1 MQCASLRSQSSLFWM
16 LIDAVLCGAS
26 LIFFCYP
33 AGRCNETRSDLVRVP
48 SVGIVFAGKRL
59 HEPRGEVRYI
69 VGPTLC

>member
-1 MQCASLRSQSSLFWM
+1 M

-26 LIFFCYP
+26 FIFLLSS
-33 AGRCNETRSDLVRVP
+33 RKVCNETRSDLVRVP
-48 SVGIVFAGKRL
+48 SVGIVFPGKRL